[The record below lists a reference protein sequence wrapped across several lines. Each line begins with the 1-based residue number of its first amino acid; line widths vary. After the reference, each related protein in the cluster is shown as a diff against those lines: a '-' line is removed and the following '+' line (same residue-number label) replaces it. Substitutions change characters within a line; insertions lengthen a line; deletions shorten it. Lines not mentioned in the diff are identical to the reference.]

1 MNRQRRLLVALA
13 GVVGASWL
21 PGCDRVASSRR
32 TFNTVDITGAD
43 LGTAFQVPD
52 HRGVPRGIADFRGR
66 VVVLAFGYTHCP
78 DMCPTTLADLATVVR
93 SLGPDGSRVQV
104 LFLTIDPKRDSS
116 ALLAAYVPA
125 FHPDFIGLRAE
136 TEETTR
142 IAKAYKIFVSEV
154 PGRTPES
161 YTVDHSTQM
170 LAFDGAGRL
179 RLLIPHATPPEKIAA
194 DLRLL
199 MNG

>member
-1 MNRQRRLLVALA
+1 MNRRRRLLAALA
-13 GVVGASWL
+13 GLAGAAWL

-32 TFNTVDITGAD
+32 TFHTVDITGAE
-43 LGTAFQVPD
+43 LGTEFRVPD
-52 HRGVPRGIADFRGR
+52 HRGGARGITDFRGR

-93 SLGPDGSRVQV
+93 SLGPDGGRVQV
-104 LFLTIDPKRDSS
+104 LFLTIDPKRDS
-116 ALLAAYVPA
+116 AELLARYVPA
-125 FHPDFIGLRAE
+125 FHPDFIGLRADPA
-136 TEETTR
+136 ETTR

-179 RLLIPHATPPEKIAA
+179 RLLIPHATPAEKIAA

-199 MNG
+199 LNS

>member
-1 MNRQRRLLVALA
+1 MLAATAAAVVAVALPA
-13 GVVGASWL
+13 
-21 PGCDRVASSRR
+21 CDRLGSARR
-32 TFNTVDITGAD
+32 AFHGVDITGAEMGAD
-43 LGTAFQVPD
+43 FRVPD
-52 HRGVPRGIADFRGR
+52 HQGVPRAIADFRGR

-93 SLGPDGSRVQV
+93 SLGPDGARVQV
-104 LFLTIDPKRDSS
+104 LFLTVDPKRDSS
-116 ALLAAYVPA
+116 ELLARYVPA
-125 FHPDFIGLRAE
+125 FHPGFLGLRGDPDE
-136 TEETTR
+136 TAR
-142 IAKAYKIFVSEV
+142 IAKAFKIFVSAV

-170 LAFDGAGRL
+170 LAFDGAGRI
-179 RLLIPHATPPEKIAA
+179 RLLIPHGTAPEKIAT

>member
-1 MNRQRRLLVALA
+1 MAA
-13 GVVGASWL
+13 ASSL

-32 TFNTVDITGAD
+32 TFHSVDITGSALGAD
-43 LGTAFQVPD
+43 FRVPD
-52 HRGVPRGIADFRGR
+52 HRGVLRGIGDFRGR
-66 VVVLAFGYTHCP
+66 VVVMVFGYTHCP

-104 LFLTIDPKRDSS
+104 LFLTIDPKRDSGE
-116 ALLAAYVPA
+116 LLARYVPA
-125 FHPDFIGLRAE
+125 FHPDFLGLRADA
-136 TEETTR
+136 EETAR
-142 IAKAYKIFVSEV
+142 ITKAFKIFVSEV

-179 RLLIPHATPPEKIAA
+179 RLLVPHAMPPEKIAS

-199 MNG
+199 LNS